1 VSVTHPETEQPSA
14 TAKPV
19 EASAGLV
26 PWMLQHR
33 VGLVF
38 SSYQDGYVYCLG
50 AQSDGRA
57 VFTRAHFQGAM
68 GLAAFSHRIY
78 LASQTQIWRL
88 ENILKADELANGR
101 FDRLYIPRN
110 AQFTGALDIHELGV
124 EQPSG
129 RIVFVNTRY
138 SCLATPSVTHAFKPI
153 WKPTFITKLAP
164 EDRCHLNGLA
174 MENGQIHYVTACSA
188 TDMVDGWREHRARG
202 GVVIDVD
209 EDRIV
214 GDGLS
219 MPHSPRVDDG
229 NVWLLNSGT
238 GHLCRLDLASGKRED
253 VAFCPGFL
261 RGLALVDNY
270 AVVTL
275 SLPRNG
281 RFQGLALEE
290 ELSKRR
296 AVPWC
301 GLLVIDVRNG
311 NIAHW
316 VRFHDDIKELFDVA
330 VIPEVRCP
338 RGLPPNVGDA
348 QHEVISF
355 EDGP

>member
-1 VSVTHPETEQPSA
+1 MSVTHPETVQQSA
-14 TAKPV
+14 IAKPV

-26 PWMLQHR
+26 SWMLQHR
-33 VGLVF
+33 LGLVF
-38 SSYQDGYVYCLG
+38 SAYQDGYVYFLG

-88 ENILKADELANGR
+88 ENILKPDELANER

-110 AQFTGALDIHELGV
+110 PQFTGLLDVHELGV
-124 EQPSG
+124 ELPSG
-129 RIVFVNTRY
+129 RIVFVNTLY
-138 SCLATPSVTHAFKPI
+138 SCLATPSVTHAFKLVWEPSL
-153 WKPTFITKLAP
+153 ITKLAP
-164 EDRCHLNGLA
+164 EDCCHLNGLA
-174 MENGQIHYVTACSA
+174 IEDGRVRYVTACST
-188 TDMVDGWREHRARG
+188 TDMVDGWQEHRVSG

-209 EDRIV
+209 EDRIL

-219 MPHSPRVDDG
+219 MPHSPRVHDG
-229 NVWLLNSGT
+229 KVWLLSSGT
-238 GHLCRLDLASGKRED
+238 GHLCRLDPSSGKRED
-253 VAFCPGFL
+253 VTFCSGFL
-261 RGLALVDNY
+261 RGLALVDRC

-281 RFQGLALEE
+281 RFQGLALKE
-290 ELSKRR
+290 ELRKRR

-301 GLLVIDVRNG
+301 GLLVIDTRNG

-316 VRFHDDIKELFDVA
+316 VRFDDDVEELFDVA
-330 VIPEVRCP
+330 VIPEVRYP

-348 QHEVISF
+348 QHDVISF